1 MPATTEKLK
10 AETGLSRASSVSKTE
25 SHSDGAENNHLKELQ
40 KTLRNTTKK
49 LNASAKVDA
58 ILAENSDKTLDELV
72 AEKKINSDQK
82 AQYERKA
89 SLQEAAAQIEEQ
101 IAIYKQFAAQYEE
114 RLAAQK
120 SDLTKD
126 REEELEAVRANAIA
140 DATEASKK
148 ALRTQLH
155 TMTKFLCGAATMRRD
170 EVVNTESQAFEG
182 VLYQVYG
189 GSLESVNNMLKIIDG
204 VDEKITAVE
213 GNVLDFTYA
222 DLKQACERFA
232 PSEEGSEASTDTIPA
247 SDPTIANAGL
257 TELQDTAL
265 TDDAPATSQ
274 ADQLAPPAQTV
285 VTDAANEV
293 AEQNAGA
300 ISGDSEWAE
309 VPRNPAETET
319 GLQATPASADAGLTN
334 GSVGADAANAGG
346 QETVAKKS
354 GGRRRHYRGPR
365 DGQREGQQGPR
376 EGQKPREGQGK
387 REGSKAQREAQQGDQ
402 PPREGQQGPRE
413 GRGRGGRSRGGEGRG
428 RGGRGRGRGAPGAG
442 NGSGDA
448 SAPAPAPP
456 ASTIPKSTE

>member
-40 KTLRNTTKK
+40 KSLRNTTKK
-49 LNASAKVDA
+49 LNACTKVDA

-72 AEKKINSDQK
+72 ADKKINSDQK

-189 GSLESVNNMLKIIDG
+189 GSQESVSNMLKIIDG

-232 PSEEGSEASTDTIPA
+232 PSEEGSEASTETIPA

-265 TDDAPATSQ
+265 THDAPAASQ

-334 GSVGADAANAGG
+334 GSVGADATNAGG

-354 GGRRRHYRGPR
+354 GGRRRNHRAPR

-387 REGSKAQREAQQGDQ
+387 REGSKAQQGDQ

-448 SAPAPAPP
+448 SAPAPA
-456 ASTIPKSTE
+456 STSPKSTE